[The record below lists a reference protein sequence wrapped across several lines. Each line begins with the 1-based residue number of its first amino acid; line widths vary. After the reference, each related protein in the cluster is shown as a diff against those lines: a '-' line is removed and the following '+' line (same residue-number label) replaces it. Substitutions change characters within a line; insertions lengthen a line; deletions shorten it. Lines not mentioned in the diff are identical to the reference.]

1 MQENLHG
8 YESWCFASK
17 KGTHS
22 ISGAYL
28 LWWIFMIVYPQ
39 FRQNLASIAWSVW
52 REHARTNEPN
62 IKSLLSCIDPRNI
75 RNGPTRIAIQYDIFR
90 AWYCWLSYLLD
101 VEVVHSP
108 FQSNE
113 EHDAVICRHLVVNR
127 HWTFMD
133 FWDVSVWINYVSDV
147 CTCKIYLCINMYIYI
162 YMNAYKS
169 PLGLE
174 HHDPCNPPWS
184 GETKTAARWSR
195 FFEGWDLV
203 EADGLGVPPVRFS
216 LHQYDLMCLDR

>member
-8 YESWCFASK
+8 YESRCFASK

-22 ISGAYL
+22 ISGASL

-90 AWYCWLSYLLD
+90 AWYCWCGSCAFPISVERRTWCCHLSPSCDESTLNLHGLLGC
-101 VEVVHSP
+101 VCMNQAREWRVH
-108 FQSNE
+108 
-113 EHDAVICRHLVVNR
+113 
-127 HWTFMD
+127 M
-133 FWDVSVWINYVSDV
+133 
-147 CTCKIYLCINMYIYI
+147 
-162 YMNAYKS
+162 
-169 PLGLE
+169 
-174 HHDPCNPPWS
+174 
-184 GETKTAARWSR
+184 
-195 FFEGWDLV
+195 
-203 EADGLGVPPVRFS
+203 
-216 LHQYDLMCLDR
+216 

>member
-162 YMNAYKS
+162 YECVQITLRPWAPRPMQPTMKWWNENRS
-169 PLGLE
+169 SVITIFWGVRLG
-174 HHDPCNPPWS
+174 WS
-184 GETKTAARWSR
+184 WRSWCSTSKI
-195 FFEGWDLV
+195 
-203 EADGLGVPPVRFS
+203 
-216 LHQYDLMCLDR
+216 